1 MLVVFPVGD
10 DRAAVAR
17 AMVNTARDS
26 LAGLAELDHPVGLGF
41 GGHIGRVVQGNI
53 GTPKRLDFTVM
64 GPAVNLASRLEG
76 LSRPL
81 GVGAVFSETVARA
94 DGGLGLQARGAHTVK
109 GVDGAVPVWVLGE
122 RTGT

>member
-1 MLVVFPVGD
+1 MVETS
-10 DRAAVAR
+10 RA
-17 AMVNTARDS
+17 S
-26 LAGLAELDHPVGLGF
+26 LAGIAELDHPVGLGF

-81 GVGAVFSETVARA
+81 GVGAVFSEAVAGA
-94 DGGLGLQARGAHTVK
+94 TDGLGLQSMGIQRVK
-109 GVDGAVPVWVLGE
+109 GVEDAVAIWVLE
-122 RTGT
+122 